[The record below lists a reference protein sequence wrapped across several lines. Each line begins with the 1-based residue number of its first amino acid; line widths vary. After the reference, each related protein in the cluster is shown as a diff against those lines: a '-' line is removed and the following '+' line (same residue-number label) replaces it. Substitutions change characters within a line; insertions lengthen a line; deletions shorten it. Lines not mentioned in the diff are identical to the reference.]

1 MWPSNVYFAYTA
13 LNRAGLKEEAA
24 RIAGKYIDTARS
36 VFDATGSLWEK
47 YDAAKGAVSVTTEYE
62 TPAML
67 GWTAGVYLW
76 LSDRLNVHC
85 DGGN

>member
-13 LNRAGLKEEAA
+13 LENAGLKSDAERVAA
-24 RIAGKYIDTARS
+24 KYLHTVRN

-47 YDAAKGAVSVTTEYE
+47 YDAANETVSVTTEYE

-67 GWTAGVYLW
+67 GWTAGVYVW
-76 LSDRLNVHC
+76 LSSRIGGDR
-85 DGGN
+85 